1 MKLFQLQL
9 DDWSSEHRGGTSFAL
24 LELFR
29 LSYVTV
35 LTN

>member
-24 LELFR
+24 LELYT
-29 LSYVTV
+29 LSYVTL